1 LADRLPDLRGGR
13 ALGVGFLVF
22 CGFVAQ
28 ITQNRC
34 QGVPLA
40 PLDHL
45 RDQAARKRK
54 LWALQA
60 LISRIWPSFF
70 LCCWLGA
77 HKQHIRRV
85 FFRHD
90 IRGGWAALA
99 ARHPDVLAVGR
110 GPLLHHTATPRSM
123 IAPWQHQWQHL
134 RPLHA
139 LAQASG
145 RSLAQ
150 KVLLSTCGR

>member
-1 LADRLPDLRGGR
+1 MNSPYRETPKNVLKKKSRKVVFWGW
-13 ALGVGFLVF
+13 LVPRKLIKYTPES
-22 CGFVAQ
+22 V
-28 ITQNRC
+28 
-34 QGVPLA
+34 
-40 PLDHL
+40 DHL

-70 LCCWLGA
+70 LCCWLSA

-99 ARHPDVLAVGR
+99 ASPPRWAGGGSR
-110 GPLLHHTATPRSM
+110 GHFFITHLTPRSM
-123 IAPWQHQWQHL
+123 VAPWHHQWQHL

-145 RSLAQ
+145 RTQYLRAV
-150 KVLLSTCGR
+150 VLK